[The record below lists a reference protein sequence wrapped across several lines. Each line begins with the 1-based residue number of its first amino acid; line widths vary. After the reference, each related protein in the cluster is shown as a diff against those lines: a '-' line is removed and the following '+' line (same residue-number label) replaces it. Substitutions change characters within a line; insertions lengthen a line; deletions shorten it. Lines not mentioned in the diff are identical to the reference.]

1 MSPPPLAG
9 DTVSAMLPDALHSG
23 MICAVAAKGQRDLQ
37 ECANVHGD
45 LFPGKPFDPAV
56 FSTLALANA
65 FSAPWLPADRLR
77 TANRASLWAFRF
89 DWLVDYLA
97 ASRSEVDDAAT
108 QCLAVAD
115 GSAPASGD
123 SLAAFLATLRD
134 DLSTEPC
141 FADLHTV
148 WRDELRRMFE
158 AMTREFE
165 WRSAG
170 ATITAITAD
179 EYLDNADNLGS
190 SFVNVTHW
198 IANCEP
204 SAPEHVVDLLAATR
218 AQQQVLRLLNDLGT
232 VHRDLIWGD
241 LNLLRL
247 GVTEREATD
256 RLADLGER
264 CEQALRPLRIR
275 QPRMAVF
282 LERQMEFCR
291 GFYGITDYWGSL

>member
-1 MSPPPLAG
+1 
-9 DTVSAMLPDALHSG
+9 
-23 MICAVAAKGQRDLQ
+23 MICAVAAQGQRDLQ
-37 ECANVHGD
+37 ECANVYSD
-45 LFPGKPFDPAV
+45 LFPAKPFDPAV

-77 TANRASLWAFRF
+77 MANRASLWAFRV

-108 QCLAVAD
+108 RCLAVAD
-115 GSAPASGD
+115 GSAPAVGD

-134 DLSTEPC
+134 DLNSQPA
-141 FADLHTV
+141 FADLHTI

-170 ATITAITAD
+170 ATITAITAE
-179 EYLDNADNLGS
+179 EYLNNADNLGS

-198 IANCEP
+198 IANSEP
-204 SAPEHVVDLLAATR
+204 STPEHVADVLTATR

-232 VHRDLIWGD
+232 YHRDLSWGD

-247 GVTEREATD
+247 GVTEKEVTEWM
-256 RLADLGER
+256 ADLGER
-264 CEQALRPLRIR
+264 CELALRPLRNR